1 MNINEIIN
9 NIVNSVNH
17 NWPILY
23 KIRYAYVELGKYLQ
37 KDTDFFFSVDNKLGE
52 NNLTFQEISD
62 IYNDD
67 VVLSTNVICKSASQL
82 LKMVYDRLGIKSK
95 LVKSINNVIEYSD
108 GENEIS
114 INHWMLAVSD
124 GENEYFCTLS
134 SDLPYIQMGMETKHF
149 GVNIPYTKELSDGT
163 IINVYE
169 GEEIKNTVISK
180 EDLRNIDIAIK
191 YINHYYRYDES
202 LHNSKEWQLHYDNA
216 SLIMLRDSVRGNK
229 LFNELEISKS
239 EFFNRMM
246 EFEGENGRNISFYE
260 QEISSL
266 TDGDWNIW
274 IKKLCEEVLN
284 KCNEIIGY
292 EIYPIP
298 SLSSAYWNYDSWLLS
313 FTFLLENE
321 IYRQYNLSKEEVKEV
336 ELDVEHFKYNKWSK
350 RLKQKLDIKGMYNHE
365 NLIFILD
372 KLNALVNCVNFK
384 GKNGNLNSLFQS
396 LSYHFI
402 DRNNLYENNID
413 ENGKLSSYYIA
424 NKFNEMFQRVFSC
437 NEIVTDFNN
446 MSYSEQA
453 VIVKEVLAVMF
464 PEISYE
470 NSSMIE
476 GYNDTYSP
484 MLNRIHLY
492 PVKSKINGEYALI
505 FNIVGDGVDEDFY
518 FFYEL
523 KTNAFGVCNV
533 LDVNNDYIF
542 VSDRL
547 KNKFSVEELENI
559 DDIGIKK

>member
-298 SLSSAYWNYDSWLLS
+298 SLSSTYWNYDSWLLS

>member
-9 NIVNSVNH
+9 NIVNSVNP

-229 LFNELEISKS
+229 LFNEIEISKS
-239 EFFNRMM
+239 DFFNRMM

-298 SLSSAYWNYDSWLLS
+298 SLSSACWNYDSWLLS

-336 ELDVEHFKYNKWSK
+336 EIDVEHFKYNKWSK
-350 RLKQKLDIKGMYNHE
+350 KLKQKLDINGMYSHE
-365 NLIFILD
+365 NLIFIMD
-372 KLNALVNCVNFK
+372 KLNALVNYVKSK

-476 GYNDTYSP
+476 GYSEGYSP